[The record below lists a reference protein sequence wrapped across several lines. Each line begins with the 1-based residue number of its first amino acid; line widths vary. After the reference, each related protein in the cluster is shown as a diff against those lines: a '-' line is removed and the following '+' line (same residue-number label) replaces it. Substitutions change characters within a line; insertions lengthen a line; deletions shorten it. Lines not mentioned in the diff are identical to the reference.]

1 MSLLCVN
8 DLGKAY
14 AKYTSEWL
22 RVLRWLGLPIK
33 PKETH
38 WVVRHV
44 SFSIE
49 PGESIGL
56 IGQNGAGKSTLLKM
70 ITGTLQPTE
79 GTITAHGSVSA
90 ILELGMGFSSELT
103 GRQNVVHSAGLMGMT
118 QAEIKALMPAIEAF
132 SEVGEYFD
140 APMRTYSSGMQVRV
154 AFALATAKRPD
165 ILIVDEALSVGD
177 AYFQHKCFE
186 RIREFQAE
194 GTTLLFVSHD
204 RNAIQG
210 LCQRA
215 LLLHQGNI
223 IQDGSPE
230 EIFDYY
236 NALIAEK
243 EKKTIAVNM
252 LDNGKKQVVSGTG
265 EAFVSSI
272 VMYNQHGIGVD
283 NVAVGEMVELCVT
296 VKIVSPI
303 ERLVLG
309 YGIKDRLGQVMY
321 GTNTWHTAQ
330 VIKQPEV
337 GQSYEFHLKFPINLG
352 VGSYSIQTSLSG
364 GDTHLSGN
372 FEWRD
377 MAFFF
382 TVVNVSQVHF
392 AGSSW
397 LQPTILIQEK
407 TLCNLPS

>member
-1 MSLLCVN
+1 MSLLCVS
-8 DLGKAY
+8 DLGKSY
-14 AKYTSEWL
+14 PRYVSEWC
-22 RVLRWLGLPIK
+22 RVLRWLGLPLGA
-33 PKETH
+33 KETH
-38 WVVRHV
+38 WVIRHV
-44 SFSIE
+44 SFAIE
-49 PGESIGL
+49 AGESIGL

-79 GTITAHGSVSA
+79 GTITTHGSVSA

-103 GRQNVVHSAGLMGMT
+103 GRQNVMHSAGLMGMT
-118 QAEIKALMPAIEAF
+118 QAEIKSLMPSIEAF

-186 RIREFQAE
+186 RIREFQAQ
-194 GTTLLFVSHD
+194 GTSLLFVSHD

-210 LCQRA
+210 LCRRA
-215 LLLHQGNI
+215 LLLHQGQI
-223 IQDGSPE
+223 VQDGPPE
-230 EIFDYY
+230 EVFDYY
-236 NALIAEK
+236 NALIAEQ
-243 EKKTIAVNM
+243 ETNTIRVNM
-252 LDNGKKQVVSGTG
+252 LDNGKKQVISGTG
-265 EAFVSSI
+265 EAFVSS
-272 VMYNQHGIGVD
+272 MTLYNEYGAAVD
-283 NVAVGEMVELCVT
+283 TVTVGETVELCVT
-296 VKIVSPI
+296 VKVVSSI
-303 ERLVLG
+303 ERLILG

-330 VIKQPEV
+330 ILERPIVDKL
-337 GQSYEFHLKFPINLG
+337 YEFRLKFPINLG
-352 VGSYSIQTSLSG
+352 VGTYSIQTSLSG

-382 TVVNVSQVHF
+382 NVVNVNQVHF

-407 TLCNLPS
+407 T

>member
-1 MSLLCVN
+1 MTLLSVHHF
-8 DLGKAY
+8 GKAY
-14 AKYTSEWL
+14 AEYASEWL
-22 RVLRWLGLPIK
+22 RVLRWLGLPLK
-33 PKETH
+33 PKAMH
-38 WVVRHV
+38 WVIRDV
-44 SFSIE
+44 SFSIG

-56 IGQNGAGKSTLLKM
+56 IGRNGAGKSTLLKM

-79 GTITAHGSVSA
+79 GHMVLNASVSA

-103 GRQNVVHSAGLMGMT
+103 GRENVIHSAGLMGIPL
-118 QAEIKALMPAIEAF
+118 AEIKKLMPEIEAF
-132 SEVGEYFD
+132 AEVGDYFD

-154 AFALATAKRPD
+154 AFALATIKRPD
-165 ILIVDEALSVGD
+165 LLIVDEALSVGD

-186 RIREFQAE
+186 RIRGFQAQ
-194 GTTLLFVSHD
+194 GTSLLFVSHD
-204 RNAIQG
+204 RNAVQG

-215 LLLHQGNI
+215 LLLDQGRI
-223 IQDGSPE
+223 VLDATPE
-230 EIFDYY
+230 EAFDYY

-243 EKKTIAVNM
+243 GKNSIVVNV
-252 LDNGKKQVVSGTG
+252 LDSGKKQITSGTG
-265 EAFVSSI
+265 EARIKSMT
-272 VMYNQHGIGVD
+272 MYNHLGLPVD
-283 NVAVGEMVELCVT
+283 TVAVGEHVELCVE
-296 VKIVSPI
+296 VEIRSPI

-330 VIKQPEV
+330 VLTEPKV
-337 GQSYEFHLKFPINLG
+337 GQSYLFRLAFPMNLG
-352 VGSYSIQTSLSG
+352 VGSYSIQTSLSH

-382 TVVNVSQVHF
+382 TVVNVNQVHF

-397 LQPTILIQEK
+397 LQPTILIEEN
-407 TLCNLPS
+407 TLCSLPS